1 MPEHTSLKLLTS
13 CGLQGYRSRGQDVV
27 AAPAANGVKT
37 ARFGYA
43 VATPSSSG
51 REDHAQDRQGSAQVD
66 HHKARDADTVVRDSD
81 GCQHR
86 RAVWNVDR
94 QSLPSL
100 PLSCSAHYLR
110 NLVRSGLPASSQTSP
125 QDRDH
130 HSPHPDSPSSE
141 VSDPLTHLTLQK
153 LLTRCRVTR
162 NVLSVSHTTRKG
174 SER

>member
-13 CGLQGYRSRGQDVV
+13 CGLQGYRSRCQDVV
-27 AAPAANGVKT
+27 AAPAANGAKT

-43 VATPSSSG
+43 VATPGSSG

-130 HSPHPDSPSSE
+130 HRPRSNPE

-153 LLTRCRVTR
+153 LLTRCGVTR
-162 NVLSVSHTTRKG
+162 NVLSVRHTTRKG